1 MVLTS
6 MLIYFILFTYLFF
19 LEGKIFSFLFYYF
32 RYKFKSAILFIY
44 IIYNKDF
51 ILIDF
56 NILLIYCP
64 IKEAAPPWDLTKAPK
79 MI

>member
-1 MVLTS
+1 M
-6 MLIYFILFTYLFF
+6 
-19 LEGKIFSFLFYYF
+19 
-32 RYKFKSAILFIY
+32 LFIY

-51 ILIDF
+51 IDF
-56 NILLIYCP
+56 NILLIYLP